1 MRRSSHPVKEVAVSA
16 KGQRSRATPGDVVV
30 IHGHRLG
37 EKERLGEILE
47 VFGAPGHEHFRVRW
61 DDGRESVFYPGN
73 DAIIRTRRR
82 RKEVKP

>member
-1 MRRSSHPVKEVAVSA
+1 MSA

-37 EKERLGEILE
+37 ETERLGEILE
-47 VFGAPGHEHFRVRW
+47 VFGEPGHEHFRVRW
-61 DDGRESVFYPGN
+61 DDDHESVFYPGN
-73 DAIIRTRRR
+73 DATIRTRRR